1 MDGRMAMRTR
11 DLLLGRCP
19 VNAEHSKVIQRPM
32 WALLFALLTMIPGT
46 PAGAQE
52 IPSPPYYISRGEYVV
67 IGIAYDES
75 RIKRVAPAGVQMAPG
90 ATGVIIMYTASE
102 SYGLPPYSSSWMG
115 LEVEG
120 FDVPGGG
127 KARWMLTGLYSP
139 GTVATAL
146 AKDFNYPTREGSTRL
161 ERDGR
166 RVVAVGTMGGKEII
180 RAELVLKA
188 EPCQRV
194 SGMIHEV
201 TRKAG
206 SDTIQLIKIP
216 NVGDW
221 CGAEST
227 KVEISAP
234 AGDPFGQLNPV
245 KVLWGGFYYGGFG
258 WSAPVITR

>member
-1 MDGRMAMRTR
+1 MDA
-11 DLLLGRCP
+11 D
-19 VNAEHSKVIQRPM
+19 HSKGRKHPV
-32 WALLFALLTMIPGT
+32 WAVLFALVGMVSGM

-52 IPSPPYYISRGEYVV
+52 IPAPPYYISRGEYVV

-75 RIKRVAPAGVQMAPG
+75 RLKKLAPAGVQMAPG
-90 ATGVIIMYTASE
+90 ATGVIVMYTASE

-115 LEVEG
+115 LDVEG
-120 FDVPGGG
+120 FDPPGGG

-139 GTVATAL
+139 ASVAAAL
-146 AKDFNYPTREGSTRL
+146 AKHFNYPTREGSTRL

-166 RVVAVGTMGGKEII
+166 RVVIVGSMGGQEII

-201 TRKAG
+201 TPKPGA
-206 SDTIQLIKIP
+206 DTIQLIKIP

-221 CGAEST
+221 CAAEST
-227 KVEISAP
+227 KVEIKAP
-234 AGDPFGQLNPV
+234 ASDPFGQLNPV

-258 WSAPVITR
+258 WSAPVIGR

>member
-1 MDGRMAMRTR
+1 MRTR
-11 DLLLGRCP
+11 NLLPGRRLIDAEHCKVTQRPAWTLLL
-19 VNAEHSKVIQRPM
+19 
-32 WALLFALLTMIPGT
+32 ALLTMIPGA
-46 PAGAQE
+46 PAAAQE

-75 RIKRVAPAGVQMAPG
+75 RIKRAAPAGIQMAPG
-90 ATGVIIMYTASE
+90 ATGVIIMYTAGE
-102 SYGLPPYSSSWMG
+102 SYGLPAYSSSWMG

-120 FDVPGGG
+120 FDTPGGG

-139 GTVATAL
+139 GTVAAAL
-146 AKDFNYPTREGSTRL
+146 AKYFNYPAREGSTRL
-161 ERDGR
+161 EREGR
-166 RVVAVGTMGGKEII
+166 RVVAVGTMGGQEII
-180 RAELVLKA
+180 RAELVLKT

-206 SDTIQLIKIP
+206 ADIMQLIKIP

-221 CGAEST
+221 CAAEST

-258 WSAPVITR
+258 WSAPMITR

>member
-1 MDGRMAMRTR
+1 MKTK
-11 DLLLGRCP
+11 DLLLDRCLI
-19 VNAEHSKVIQRPM
+19 NAEHSKVIQRPM
-32 WALLFALLTMIPGT
+32 WALLFVLLTMIPGT

-75 RIKRVAPAGVQMAPG
+75 RIKKVAPAGVQMAPG
-90 ATGVIIMYTASE
+90 ATGVIVMYTAGE
-102 SYGLPPYSSSWMG
+102 SYGLPPFSSSWMG
-115 LEVEG
+115 LDVEG
-120 FDVPGGG
+120 FDPPGGG

-139 GTVATAL
+139 GTVATAT
-146 AKDFNYPTREGSTRL
+146 AKYFNYPTREGTTRL

-166 RVVAVGTMGGKEII
+166 RVVIVGNMGGQEII

-201 TRKAG
+201 TRKLG
-206 SDTIQLIKIP
+206 SDTLQLIKIP

-221 CGAEST
+221 CAAEST

-234 AGDPFGQLNPV
+234 AGDPFGQLSPV

>member
-1 MDGRMAMRTR
+1 MSKRDAAFRRCLMNADHSRGRKY
-11 DLLLGRCP
+11 
-19 VNAEHSKVIQRPM
+19 SM
-32 WALLFALLTMIPGT
+32 WALLVALVGVVSGL

-52 IPSPPYYISRGEYVV
+52 IPAPPYYISRGEYVV

-75 RIKRVAPAGVQMAPG
+75 RLKKLAPAGVQMAPG
-90 ATGVIIMYTASE
+90 ATGVIVMYTASE

-115 LEVEG
+115 LDVEG
-120 FDVPGGG
+120 FDPPGGG

-139 GTVATAL
+139 GNVAAAL
-146 AKDFNYPTREGSTRL
+146 AKYFNYPTREGSTRL

-166 RVVAVGTMGGKEII
+166 RVVIVGSMGGQELI

-201 TRKAG
+201 TPKPGA
-206 SDTIQLIKIP
+206 DTMQLIKIP

-221 CGAEST
+221 CAAEST
-227 KVEISAP
+227 KVEIRAP

-258 WSAPVITR
+258 WSAPVIAR